1 MNEVKNGAA
10 PKRRL
15 SVSKVVHGF
24 LDSPLSG
31 ITPWILLAVVGS
43 PGHYE
48 GAIAIAFGF
57 SIFVL
62 WAGRRRGDRVHSLTA
77 FGVAFFGLLLVVR
90 VLVGANIESWLSTW
104 TGEMS
109 NVALALFAVATLL
122 LRQPFTMSYAKDM
135 TPEEYWETPAFVR
148 TNNVISA
155 AWAAAFT
162 LCAIFGFVG
171 IVFLHDSGNFWTAWI
186 LQLGVT
192 FLATAFT
199 EVYPDYVGAKLDMES
214 GQSTGPL
221 PSLLPAVDWI
231 PTYVL
236 VTAVI
241 GWIIEAVPDWLAIT
255 LIVVGIAGSAVMR
268 RIAPVTASPA
278 RQ

>member
-1 MNEVKNGAA
+1 MNEVKISAA
-10 PKRRL
+10 PERRL
-15 SVSKVVHGF
+15 SVSNALDGF

-31 ITPWILLAVVGS
+31 IAPWILLAVIGS

-48 GAIAIAFGF
+48 SAIATAFGF

-62 WAGRRRGDRVHSLTA
+62 WAGRRRGDRLHSLTV
-77 FGVAFFGLLLVVR
+77 FSVAFFGLLLAVR
-90 VLVGANIESWLSTW
+90 VLVGTSIESWLSTW

-109 NVALALFAVATLL
+109 NVALAMFAVATLV

-148 TNNVISA
+148 TNYVISA
-155 AWAAAFT
+155 VWAAAFT
-162 LCAIFGFVG
+162 LCAIFGFIG

-192 FLATAFT
+192 FFATAFT
-199 EVYPDYVGAKLDMES
+199 EVYPDYVGAKLDRES
-214 GQSTGPL
+214 GQSTEPL

-236 VTAVI
+236 VAAVI
-241 GWIIEAVPDWLAIT
+241 GWVIDAVPDSFAIT
-255 LIVVGIAGSAVMR
+255 LIIVGIAGSAVMR
-268 RIAPVTASPA
+268 RIAPVSG
-278 RQ
+278 